1 MAKNSLQLPV
11 LQDGAY
17 LSTMFSFADYARTML
32 IQICTQTL
40 TIRLCWNQR

>member
-17 LSTMFSFADYARTML
+17 LSIMVSVADYARTML
-32 IQICTQTL
+32 IQICS
-40 TIRLCWNQR
+40 